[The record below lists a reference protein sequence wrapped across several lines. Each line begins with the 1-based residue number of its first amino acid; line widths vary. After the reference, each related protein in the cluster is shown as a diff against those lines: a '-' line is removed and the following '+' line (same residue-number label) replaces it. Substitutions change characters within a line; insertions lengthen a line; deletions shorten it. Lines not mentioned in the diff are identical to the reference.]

1 MIYTQYCVQL
11 STAIVQ
17 PAAALHT
24 NHRTCFCACCT
35 LCIHTILYNSGALKT
50 VGYDGF
56 GPYCLNTVDVATSV
70 TYGALYGEIILIVL
84 GGSYAVLSIV
94 ATAWTVRKK

>member
-1 MIYTQYCVQL
+1 
-11 STAIVQ
+11 
-17 PAAALHT
+17 
-24 NHRTCFCACCT
+24 
-35 LCIHTILYNSGALKT
+35 

-70 TYGALYGEIILIVL
+70 TYGALYGEVLLIVL